1 MIQNEVFSQ
10 TILGFFGPVREYLE
24 DPTVSEVMINGP
36 DQVHI
41 ERRGQ
46 LECVPERF
54 PSREAILCALRNAA
68 QFAGK
73 RFDEQHPILEARL
86 PDGSRLEAIIPPA
99 APDGPYV
106 SIRRFSRESL
116 DLQHL
121 LATGSLTPAVA
132 ETLAACVGAKLNLI
146 IAGGTGSGKTSLLNV
161 LSRFAPERERII
173 VIEDSKEV
181 QVQRPHVLYLE
192 ARPAD
197 ERGRGQ
203 VSIRDLFRAT
213 LRLRPDRIVIGE
225 IRGAEALDIV
235 QAMVSGH
242 GGCMGTLHATYPRD
256 TLTRLETMA
265 MMSDV
270 NLPLTALR
278 MQIASGVNV
287 IVQVARTSQ
296 GMRHVSHV
304 TEVVGFD
311 VEAGRYELCDL
322 FTREPVGA
330 DRRVRS
336 GVRGDAPSELV
347 PTGKLPT
354 FAPLLRDKG
363 FDLPPAMYEAARRLE
378 QDHEQN

>member
-1 MIQNEVFSQ
+1 MTIPHEVFSE
-10 TILGFFGPVREYLE
+10 TILGFFGPVRRYLE
-24 DPTVSEVMINGP
+24 DPTVSEVMINGLMP
-36 DQVHI
+36 VHI
-41 ERRGQ
+41 ERHGQ
-46 LECVPERF
+46 LEVTPVRF
-54 PSREAILCALRNAA
+54 QNREAILCALRNAA

-73 RFDEQHPILEARL
+73 RFDEQNPILEARL
-86 PDGSRLEAIIPPA
+86 PDGSRLEAIMPPA

-106 SIRRFSRESL
+106 AIRRFCKESL
-116 DLQHL
+116 DLEHL
-121 LATGSLTPAVA
+121 LKVGSLTRAAA

-161 LSRFAPERERII
+161 LSGFALERERII

-181 QVQRPHVLYLE
+181 QLQRSHVVYLE

-197 ERGRGQ
+197 ERGRGK

-213 LRLRPDRIVIGE
+213 LRMRPDRIVIGE

-270 NLPLTALR
+270 NLPLAALR
-278 MQIASGVNV
+278 LQIASGVNL
-287 IVQVARTSQ
+287 IVQVTRAEDGERK
-296 GMRHVSHV
+296 VSHI

-311 VEAGRYELCDL
+311 VATGRYELRDL
-322 FTREPVGA
+322 FVREY
-330 DRRVRS
+330 
-336 GVRGDAPSELV
+336 RGRDEAGKGHSELL
-347 PTGKLPT
+347 PTGRLPN
-354 FAPLLRDKG
+354 FAPKLREHG
-363 FDLPPAMYEAARRLE
+363 FDLPRSVYEAVSFAERS
-378 QDHEQN
+378 HEQN